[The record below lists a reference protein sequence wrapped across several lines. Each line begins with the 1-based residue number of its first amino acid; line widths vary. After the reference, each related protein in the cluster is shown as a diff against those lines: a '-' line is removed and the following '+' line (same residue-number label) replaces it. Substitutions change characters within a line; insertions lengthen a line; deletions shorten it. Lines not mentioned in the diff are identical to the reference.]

1 MLGVILPVSSLDVER
16 LNGVGYE
23 SVPDG
28 FEDKPVRGVLGFA
41 MPEVF
46 FFVCLN
52 RDWALL
58 DRVTYCSYSSDDCLC
73 TLRRVGGTGMKKCC
87 LLVLGGGGVTS
98 FASDR
103 LVWSLGLPFNIEN
116 THRQPPSLASRML
129 ASCSWG
135 GGEDLGFLRGVVRRV
150 LGIYACDPKSISRYL
165 PLQAI

>member
-1 MLGVILPVSSLDVER
+1 MLGVILPVSSLDVDR
-16 LNGVGYE
+16 LIGVGYE

-28 FEDKPVRGVLGFA
+28 FVIKPVRGVLGFA

-52 RDWALL
+52 RDWARL
-58 DRVTYCSYSSDDCLC
+58 DRVTYGSYSSDDCLC
-73 TLRRVGGTGMKKCC
+73 TLWRVGGTGMTKCC
-87 LLVLGGGGVTS
+87 LLVLGGGVTS

-103 LVWSLGLPFNIEN
+103 LVWSLGLPFNIES
-116 THRQPPSLASRML
+116 THQQPASLASRML

-135 GGEDLGFLRGVVRRV
+135 GGEDLGFLRGVVQRV
-150 LGIYACDPKSISRYL
+150 LGIYACEPKSISRYL